1 MKKHFAL
8 ILALLLTVV
17 SLCSCKIGPPSER
30 VVESIVEKSI
40 PEQAHCESAR
50 NEKEHVYYTFRSDL
64 RDLTFEVVAF
74 QNQTG
79 FGGYWERIDYSR
91 AVREHYK
98 NDLYA
103 ELKSCPYF
111 RGRKEDAE
119 GNYPFEFNYRT
130 EEDARKIAGVI
141 AKLNKIVSDQFEYT
155 PDADLTSSK
164 IMCFRMEILKIDQ
177 SKDDAVIY
185 ILNGTDGE
193 DDIYRKIVQGKQ
205 EAS

>member
-1 MKKHFAL
+1 MKKHLAL

-17 SLCSCKIGPPSER
+17 SLCSCRIGPPSEKT
-30 VVESIVEKSI
+30 VESIVEKTI
-40 PEQAHCESAR
+40 PEQSHCVSVR
-50 NEKEHVYYTFRSDL
+50 NEKERVFYTFRSDL

-79 FGGYWERIDYSR
+79 FGGYWERIDYSA

-103 ELKSCPYF
+103 ELKSNPYF
-111 RGRKEDAE
+111 RGRKEDVE
-119 GNYPFEFNYRT
+119 SNYAFEFNYRT
-130 EEDARKIAGVI
+130 EEDVRKIAGAI
-141 AKLNKIVSDQFEYT
+141 SKLNRIVSDQFKYT

-164 IMCFRMEILKIDQ
+164 IMCFRMEILQTDQ

-193 DDIYRKIVQGKQ
+193 DEIYRKIARPDQQ
-205 EAS
+205 T

>member
-1 MKKHFAL
+1 MKRHL
-8 ILALLLTVV
+8 TIILLLLLTVV

-30 VVESIVEKSI
+30 TVESIVEKNI
-40 PEQAHCESAR
+40 PEQAHCESVR
-50 NEKEHVYYTFRSDL
+50 NENERVYFTFKSDL

-79 FGGYWERIDYSR
+79 FGGYWERIDYSA

-103 ELKSCPYF
+103 ELKSNPYF
-111 RGRKEDAE
+111 RGRKEDVE
-119 GNYPFEFNYRT
+119 SNYAFEFNYRT
-130 EEDARKIAGVI
+130 EEDVRKIAGVI
-141 AKLNKIVSDQFEYT
+141 AKLNKIVSDQFKYT

-177 SKDDAVIY
+177 SKDDALIY

-193 DDIYRKIVQGKQ
+193 EDIYQKIVQGMQ
-205 EAS
+205 EES